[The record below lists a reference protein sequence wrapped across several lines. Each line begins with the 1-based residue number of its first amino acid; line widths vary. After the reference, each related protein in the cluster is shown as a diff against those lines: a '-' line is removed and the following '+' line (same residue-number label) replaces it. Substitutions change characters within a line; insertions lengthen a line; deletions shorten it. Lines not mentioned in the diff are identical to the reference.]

1 MRLAHLIIAHH
12 NPQMLER
19 LVKRLK
25 HPDADIFI
33 QLDKKTD
40 IVGFKYIEE
49 SGNAYFIGNRVN
61 ITPGCY
67 SFVQATINGF
77 REILKTGENY
87 SHINLLSSNDY
98 PLKPV
103 TEIHE
108 FLFANAD
115 KTFMHVFRIPY
126 QWPEGLERLNRY
138 SLCNIEIPWRYKLEQ
153 AANALLPRR
162 KIPYDLV
169 PYGRLKWFTIT
180 PLCAQYA
187 INFLSH
193 KPKLK
198 QFFKYT
204 SGVDELFFQTI
215 LMNSGL
221 RKTIVND
228 NLRYVEMDSADK
240 PAILTSAD
248 ADKLIGSGKL
258 FARKFDADISNS
270 ILNYLDNNGIYQAK
284 TGLM

>member
-19 LVKRLK
+19 LVKRLR

-49 SGNAYFIGNRVN
+49 SGDAYFISNRVN

-77 REILKTGENY
+77 REILKTGKNY
-87 SHINLLSSNDY
+87 SHINLLSSYDY
-98 PLKPV
+98 PLKPISG
-103 TEIHE
+103 IHE

-115 KTFMHVFRIPY
+115 KTFMHTFHIPY
-126 QWPEGLERLNRY
+126 QWKEGLDRLHRY
-138 SLCNIEIPWRYKLEQ
+138 SFCDIEIPCRPKLERM
-153 AANALLPRR
+153 ANSLLPKRT
-162 KIPYDLV
+162 IPYDLT
-169 PYGRLKWFTIT
+169 PYGRSKWFTIT

-204 SGVDELFFQTI
+204 RGVDELFFQTI

-221 RKTIVND
+221 RKTVVND
-228 NLRYVEMDSADK
+228 NLRYIEMDSTDK
-240 PAILTSAD
+240 VATLTSAD
-248 ADKLIGSGKL
+248 TDKLINSGKL
-258 FARKFDADISNS
+258 FARKFDAAISNN
-270 ILNYLDNNGIYQAK
+270 ILNYLDNNSFYHAK